1 MKQFGPC
8 VKLTMKD
15 IAVILI
21 AMTLK
26 EATPG

>member
-1 MKQFGPC
+1 MKQFGSH